1 MEERYDLAFEKTALG
16 KALLGKMK
24 EIMNVEDLDEETS
37 RDIEKIVILRLSTK
51 HINLWI
57 RQLEVKRKEISEL
70 AGLMMLEEVKKE
82 VEKEKNLE
90 KWAKQCTTHF
100 TRKTKRMLF
109 EEIDNIVWSEKEK
122 KQQSGARGIR
132 CLMKSPKKKFK
143 RSGSKRTQTMK
154 NQSDSMGSSSGK
166 RQRECATSSMHT
178 MTSSTSLHSESTEW

>member
-24 EIMNVEDLDEETS
+24 EIMHVEDLDEETS

-109 EEIDNIVWSEKEK
+109 EEIDNIVWSDKEKEITK
-122 KQQSGARGIR
+122 W
-132 CLMKSPKKKFK
+132 CK
-143 RSGSKRTQTMK
+143 RNKVFDEITEEEIQEIWKRE
-154 NQSDSMGSSSGK
+154 NPDNEELSDSMGSSSGK
-166 RQRECATSSMHT
+166 RQRECATSSTHM
-178 MTSSTSLHSESTEW
+178 MTSSISLHSESTEW